1 MDRQKSF
8 KQILSRNINNN
19 MNSKNNNLINNINM
33 NFKDFKGAQS
43 FNVKI
48 KEMKINE
55 KEQLE
60 KLITHSKDN
69 KNYFFEWTDYKSS
82 VKPFYD
88 IDVWFDNKKDY
99 EAYVNAIRFE
109 VCDVLNKF
117 YPDGNLIISSSNGEK
132 TKKGVDGYAISY
144 HILVNN
150 YECSVEQLRK
160 FNEDNKLYD
169 IYFKDFPKIKMFDKN
184 VYRNGGNM
192 RAIFSYKPIGLD
204 PSQRQKI
211 PVNNKDDYQL
221 TNHIIQSSPF
231 TNKEFL
237 QLPSPASSPPAS
249 PNGTDEEEEEQIEFT
264 IQPIVN
270 NYDIKELKDILNI
283 LGDDCYEYETFI
295 KIGMALNNITQADD
309 IGKGLFIN
317 WAKKDEDNFDLIFI
331 NTNWKYWEKQKK
343 EKKLGMT
350 FLKKLK
356 EQYEPKNKKTLEQ
369 IFLSSLKNAENGEG
383 RTQAKIQMLKEMN
396 KRLIYIS
403 ETSNFVVPTHQTI
416 IDYND
421 EGEMVSTKEK
431 ETYNVKPL
439 KDVKLDFQKE
449 NFEYSFVDDE
459 GKNKTIKY
467 NPLNEWLEWEDRCE
481 KEKINFDPN
490 NRENPFI
497 FNIWSGYNIKKE
509 DCENFDEA
517 SAQPMLDH
525 IKRIWCKDNDE
536 NYEYVIN
543 YLAHIIQKPYKKT
556 GVCLALHSK
565 QGAGKGVVLKLL
577 ENIIGDN
584 HYSQNSNAERVF
596 GKFNGL
602 LEAKTLINLD
612 EAFWGGD
619 KKLEGQIKN
628 QITETT
634 QTIEKKSLNSYN
646 INDYCNYI
654 ITTNNDWFAGV
665 DEEDRRYFCLE
676 LSNEFSGR
684 DTDKKVEYFNNIRKV
699 ETEAFAKVL
708 YNMDLSSFNPRK
720 FKKTKLLQ
728 EQVERNW
735 CSPKVWWNDVVKEG
749 GFNYKGSFI
758 EWGKTL
764 SVDEGTHYS
773 NYGIVIKNKKKEKMV
788 VYDKDWIFN
797 VYDSQSYDGRK
808 FAKSTFWKEMQTN
821 CLGDLYKEERIQ
833 KKKERKLYVFLP
845 SLDEAREKWYDQ
857 QDFDYQYNVEQKDEW
872 ACDSDSDDEF

>member
-1 MDRQKSF
+1 MDREKLL
-8 KQILSRNINNN
+8 KQIIDNNKYNN
-19 MNSKNNNLINNINM
+19 MNSKNNLINNINM

-60 KLITHSKDN
+60 NLIIKSKDN
-69 KNYFFEWTDYKSS
+69 KNYFFEWTDYNSS

-88 IDVWFDNKKDY
+88 VDVWVDNKKDY
-99 EAYVNAIRFE
+99 EANESKIRWE
-109 VCDVLNKF
+109 VCEILEKL
-117 YPDGNLIISSSNGEK
+117 YPEGNLIVSSSNGTK
-132 TKKGVDGYAISY
+132 NKKGVDGFAISY

-169 IYFKDFPKIKMFDKN
+169 IRFKNFPEMKMFDKS

-221 TNHIIQSSPF
+221 INHIIQSSPF

-249 PNGTDEEEEEQIEFT
+249 PNGTDEEEEQIEFT
-264 IQPIVN
+264 MQPIVN
-270 NYDIKELKDILNI
+270 NYNLNQLQDILNI
-283 LGDDCYEYETFI
+283 LGDDCYEYEEWT
-295 KIGMALNNITQADD
+295 KIGMALHNITDGD
-309 IGKGLFIN
+309 EVGFGLYNEFS
-317 WAKKDEDNFDLIFI
+317 KKDDGYDGISELKKK
-331 NTNWKYWEKQKK
+331 WKSFGKK
-343 EKKLGMT
+343 KTGNKVGLT

-356 EQYEPKNKKTLEQ
+356 EQYEPQEKRSLQ
-369 IFLSSLKNAENGEG
+369 SIFLSSLKKSDTGEG
-383 RTQAKIQMLKEMN
+383 RGEAKIHMLKEMN
-396 KRLIYIS
+396 KRLIYINK
-403 ETSNFVVPTHQTI
+403 TSNFVVPTFDTTVV
-416 IDYND
+416 YND
-421 EGEMVSTKEK
+421 EGEIVSTKEK

-439 KDVKLDFQKE
+439 KDVKIDFQKE
-449 NFEYSFVDDE
+449 NFQYSFVDDD
-459 GKNKTIKY
+459 GKNKTIKI
-467 NPLNEWLEWEDRCE
+467 NPLNEWLEWIDRNE
-481 KEKINFDPN
+481 KEKIEFDPN
-490 NRENPFI
+490 NKENPFI
-497 FNIWSGYNIKKE
+497 FNIWCGYNIKKE
-509 DCENFDEA
+509 DCENFHEA
-517 SAQPMLDH
+517 EAQPMLDH
-525 IKRIWCKDNDE
+525 IKRIWCKDNEE
-536 NYEYVIN
+536 NYEYVMN

-565 QGAGKGVVLKLL
+565 QGAGKGVVLKPL

-684 DTDKKVEYFNNIRKV
+684 DTDKKAEYFNNIRQV
-699 ETEAFAKVL
+699 PTEAFAKVL

-749 GFNYKGSFI
+749 GFNYRGSFV

-764 SVDEGTHYS
+764 KVDVGTHYE
-773 NYGIVIKNKKKEKMV
+773 NYGKTIKNQKKEKMV
-788 VYDKDWIFN
+788 VYDKDWFFE
-797 VYDSQSYDGRK
+797 VYNSKNYDGRK
-808 FAKSTFWKEMQTN
+808 FAKATFFKEIQKN
-821 CLGDLYKEERIQ
+821 CLGDLYKDERVQ
-833 KKKERKLYVFLP
+833 KKNERKIYIFLP

-857 QDFDYQYNVEQKDEW
+857 QDFDYQYNVEEKDEW
-872 ACDSDSDDEF
+872 TCFDSDDDSDDE

>member
-1 MDRQKSF
+1 MGREKLLKQIMNNNNYNKMNSNNNINKNISKMNVEKFF
-8 KQILSRNINNN
+8 KQIEKDNDNKAFFRFINIQYNAKGAKIPKGE
-19 MNSKNNNLINNINM
+19 KNNLTIDDIKKNRGDDTYNTLSLAVKHIPDLYVVDYDTHDVDDCEFYEMLNN
-33 NFKDFKGAQS
+33 DCVA
-43 FNVKI
+43 
-48 KEMKINE
+48 
-55 KEQLE
+55 
-60 KLITHSKDN
+60 
-69 KNYFFEWTDYKSS
+69 YTD
-82 VKPFYD
+82 
-88 IDVWFDNKKDY
+88 
-99 EAYVNAIRFE
+99 
-109 VCDVLNKF
+109 
-117 YPDGNLIISSSNGEK
+117 
-132 TKKGVDGYAISY
+132 TKKGSHYYIKIKNIGNYSNQQKI
-144 HILVNN
+144 HIN
-150 YECSVEQLRK
+150 
-160 FNEDNKLYD
+160 
-169 IYFKDFPKIKMFDKN
+169 PKIDIDLIKKNNIWETRTRTITGSIKEYDWNDIKKYFDCKKMNFE
-184 VYRNGGNM
+184 G
-192 RAIFSYKPIGLD
+192 
-204 PSQRQKI
+204 
-211 PVNNKDDYQL
+211 
-221 TNHIIQSSPF
+221 SP
-231 TNKEFL
+231 
-237 QLPSPASSPPAS
+237 PASPPAS
-249 PNGTDEEEEEQIEFT
+249 PNATDEEDEEIEFT
-264 IQPIVN
+264 MQPIVN
-270 NYDIKELKDILNI
+270 NYNLNQLQDILNI
-283 LGDDCYEYETFI
+283 IGDDCYEYEEWT
-295 KIGMALNNITQADD
+295 KIGMALHNITDGD
-309 IGKGLFIN
+309 EVGFGLYN
-317 WAKKDEDNFDLIFI
+317 EWSKKDGGYDGIAELKKK
-331 NTNWKYWEKQKK
+331 WKSFGKK
-343 EKKLGMT
+343 KTGNKVGLT

-356 EQYEPKNKKTLEQ
+356 EQYEPKEKKTLQ
-369 IFLSSLKNAENGEG
+369 AIFLSSLKNSDTGEG
-383 RTQAKIQMLKEMN
+383 RGQAKIQMLKEMN

-421 EGEMVSTKEK
+421 EGEMVNTKEK

-449 NFEYSFVDDE
+449 NFEFSFVDDE

-517 SAQPMLDH
+517 AAQPMLDH
-525 IKRIWCKDNDE
+525 IKRIWCKDNEE
-536 NYEYVIN
+536 NYEYVMN

-565 QGAGKGVVLKLL
+565 QGAGKGVVLKPL
-577 ENIIGDN
+577 EIIIGDN

-684 DTDKKVEYFNNIRKV
+684 DTDKKVEYFNAIRKV

-708 YNMDLSSFNPRK
+708 YNRDLSSFNPRK

-749 GFNYKGSFI
+749 GFNYKGSFV

-764 SVDEGTHYS
+764 KVDVGTHYE
-773 NYGIVIKNKKKEKMV
+773 NYGIIIKNKKKEKMV

-821 CLGDLYKEERIQ
+821 CLGDLYKDERVQ

-845 SLDEAREKWYDQ
+845 SLDKAREKWYDQ
-857 QDFDYQYNVEQKDEW
+857 QDFDYGYNVDEEDEW
-872 ACDSDSDDEF
+872 ACDTDSDDEF